1 MLVLIEI
8 AYYKIHATY
17 QHRDSIAGLK
27 NCPRVQGCGVRF
39 LTALGVVFF
48 PTPEVQFDCFFYII
62 LLCWVLLLKWYN
74 FF

>member
-48 PTPEVQFDCFFYII
+48 RLRKSNLIVFFYII